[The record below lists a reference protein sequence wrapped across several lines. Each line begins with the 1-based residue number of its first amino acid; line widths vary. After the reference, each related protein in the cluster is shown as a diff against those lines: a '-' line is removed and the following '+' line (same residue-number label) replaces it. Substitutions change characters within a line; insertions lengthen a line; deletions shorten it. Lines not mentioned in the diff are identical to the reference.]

1 MAIPNIQ
8 RYNFHFDFFEKRFIP
23 EYYKK
28 ISGIPP
34 DYYQLSDSE
43 KDIGSNKN
51 IAIVNCIPPYLSVNE
66 ANLIDSYSCY
76 SKSYRTGFAMD
87 LSKSSSAREY
97 LRNQLGKKV
106 FKNLR
111 QDMQRLDRS
120 YTIRF
125 DIYHGQIDKVTYQF
139 LLDKLE
145 GFILDRFK
153 GRTSKHTALNR
164 WKEYTD
170 TAFDQIIA
178 KNASLFVLYEKD
190 NPIAI
195 SLNYHYKN
203 TLCSAIISFD
213 RAFYK
218 FSLGRQM
225 FVKQIEWCYENG
237 YRLIDMGWGSF
248 DYKIKFSNAVFRYKT
263 DVLYSK
269 KSYLQKLMAFTI
281 SWLLFIKYY
290 LVQIKDS
297 KFKNP
302 EAAYKNRWM
311 KIPNSGPNKWL

>member
-1 MAIPNIQ
+1 MNIFNIQ
-8 RYNFHFDFFEKRFIP
+8 RHNFFFEFFEKRFIS
-23 EYYKK
+23 EYYKE
-28 ISGIPP
+28 ISGIPV
-34 DYYQLSDSE
+34 DYYKLSDSE
-43 KDIGSNKN
+43 NDIKNKR
-51 IAIVNCIPPYLSVNE
+51 IAIINCIPPYLSVNE
-66 ANLIDSYSCY
+66 DNLIDSYSCY
-76 SKSYRTGFAMD
+76 CKSYRLGFAMD
-87 LSKSSSAREY
+87 LSKSISARDY
-97 LRNQLGKKV
+97 LRNQLGKKP

-111 QDMQRLDRS
+111 QDMQRLERN

-125 DIYHGQIDKVTYQF
+125 EIYHGHIDNLTYQL

-145 GFILDRFK
+145 VFIRDRFE

-164 WKEYTD
+164 WKDYVD
-170 TAFDQIIA
+170 TALEQIIA

-203 TLCSAIISFD
+203 IFYTAIISFD
-213 RAFYK
+213 QAFYK

-248 DYKIKFSNAVFRYKT
+248 DYKIKFSNAVFHYRT
-263 DVLYSK
+263 HVLYSK
-269 KSYLQKLMAFTI
+269 KNYLQKLIAFTI
-281 SWLLFIKYY
+281 SWLLLIKYY
-290 LVQIKDS
+290 LVMIKNF

-302 EAAYKNRWM
+302 KSSYRNRWL
-311 KIPNSGPNKWL
+311 KSFEID